1 MGLISDIVT
10 ARTGIMKR
18 LGKVFGAI
26 KRVEAFQSDIVDN
39 SGQSFQ
45 EIINEYI
52 TATDATANT
61 NLKLIGGITQ
71 NHDFFRNSIGTTILP
86 RLYAAAE
93 MTLIEMVNDE
103 VPLKR
108 KDVRSAL
115 FELRRLMAAG
125 SKTMDATTITIGST
139 TKVVG
144 ASTLGVGVVVSAEA
158 DNTYHSTMASY
169 PTCRTELL
177 TFTCVQDA
185 TSKGVVKGGEL
196 FEIRGAEKHRR
207 NDHRWPGGSGNLGVY
222 PATSELLADGMTP
235 GRNILRNSGFEV
247 FDSSDKSTGWA
258 IATGS
263 TSTILANSS
272 GPIHGS
278 KSVQFRSDGTNTLF
292 LRQKTNSKG
301 ASGTMAQVKYDDLYC
316 VSFWMNR
323 ANTSPSAGE
332 LTVGL
337 MQADGTAVT
346 DSTTTIAHGAIN
358 TAATQYT
365 FTFRAGGGSALPD
378 DLYFGIRQS
387 TAFTS
392 GTYLNIDRLVFT
404 KMISTGPGG
413 VSCAIVPGT
422 TDFKLGDQF
431 TVQVTN
437 NGEGEMLHYFDKC
450 FDTYN
455 LGIHLPSATTSETV
469 DDALVS

>member
-1 MGLISDIVT
+1 MGLTDDIIT

-18 LGKVFGAI
+18 LGKIFGAI
-26 KRVEAFQSDIVDN
+26 KRVEAFQADMVDN

-61 NLKLIGGITQ
+61 NLKLIGSLTQ
-71 NHDFFRNSIGTTILP
+71 EHDFFRNSIGSTILP
-86 RLYAAAE
+86 RLYASAE
-93 MTLIEMVNDE
+93 LTLIEMVNDE
-103 VPLKR
+103 VPLKT
-108 KDVRSAL
+108 KTIKSAL
-115 FELRRLMAAG
+115 FELRRLMAGA

-144 ASTLGVGVVVSAEA
+144 ASTTGTVVVSAEA
-158 DNTYHSTMASY
+158 DNTYHSTMASF
-169 PTCRTELL
+169 PTCKTELL
-177 TFTCVQDA
+177 TFTCVSDA
-185 TSKGVVKGGEL
+185 TTKGVVRGGEL
-196 FEIRGAEKHRR
+196 FEIRGATPFGR

-222 PATSELLADGMTP
+222 PATSELLADGQTP
-235 GRNILRNSGFEV
+235 GRNLLRNSGFEN
-247 FDSSDKSTGWA
+247 FDQSEKSPGWSFGA
-258 IATGS
+258 GS
-263 TSTILANSS
+263 TSTILAN
-272 GPIHGS
+272 PATPLHGL
-278 KSVQFRSDGTNTLF
+278 KSLQFRSDGSTNLF
-292 LRQKTNSKG
+292 LRQKTNTHQG
-301 ASGTMAQVKYDDLYC
+301 GGTIAQVKNDDLYC
-316 VSFWMNR
+316 ISFVMNR
-323 ANTSPSAGE
+323 ANTSPSAGA

-337 MQADGTAVT
+337 MEQDGTAVT
-346 DSTTTIAHGAIN
+346 DSTTTIAHGSIG
-358 TAATQYT
+358 TAVAQYT

-392 GTYLNIDRLVFT
+392 GTYLNIDRLVLT

-422 TDFKLGDQF
+422 TDFQLGDQF

-437 NGEGEMLHYFDKC
+437 NGEGEMLNYFDKC
-450 FDTYN
+450 FDTYRHN
-455 LGIHLPSATTSETV
+455 IHLPSATSSETV